1 MKKKAL
7 VLAVCMALGTPAVS
21 MAKTLPSDLLGL
33 NLGEI
38 QAKSFLNEPFKGII
52 PILFTDIEASKR
64 LKIRLAPHSIFQKM
78 GAEKLPVLNS
88 LKFEVSVENNK
99 PVILISSP
107 RPIQMPFLNFILEIE
122 SSQGSIYQDYTTLL
136 DPREHAKNIFSYNSA
151 HNEKETLSALPSTAQ
166 VTEQGE
172 NLLLESYSSSSV
184 ANAVNKEQKHIV
196 KSGDTLSEI
205 AQALNAAEVSLK
217 KMVAGI
223 HRKNPK
229 AFINNDINR
238 LKAGAVLQI
247 PTQHELTTSAFKIA
261 AKVALKKKHS
271 NINKVNTSKKMDVA
285 STTTTDGYKIERGDN
300 LSQITRKLGHKGVS
314 FTKMMK
320 AIHTANPHAF
330 SKNKINLLKVGE
342 ILRIPSIEEVSAG
355 KPSVVQVVPQSAAKK
370 QASSFVDPNLIILDD
385 ANKVENIQSSENG
398 KEFKLEGF
406 VVEKGDTL
414 ASITKQ
420 IGHKGISF
428 SKMMKAIYTA
438 NPEAFQ
444 KDNVTTLIE
453 GSIIRLPSIVEIDT
467 MDIEKKTDGN
477 KSKTKPTPTTVI
489 PEATES
495 NLKIKS
501 NMGIVNL
508 EKRLR
513 EVRRELYKARANFSH
528 LKLSLVEKEALLK
541 EQSHEL
547 KELASALELA
557 GEESNGI
564 VASPLQ
570 NNNKTLV
577 KFEEPITPEDTNTKR
592 KLLRKAQAKKQD
604 VSEALLAAQMKN
616 GYVPM
621 NIGETLANTVK
632 NNIVDYSKYMSDKEM
647 LSSALALLFGLMLI
661 RYRREI
667 YNYTKISYEHPS
679 YYPPLGA
686 KEARDVLKEKPINFL
701 DPLVDSNKKLPT
713 EVAKSGFSSEDI
725 SECEELVSELV
736 GDLGAPTTRDDNINW
751 DEINK
756 TCDAYIAEYKNTH
769 RDIIED
775 KHEAATEQSE
785 RNEMSFELFEALAK
799 GAGDKLAHIQK

>member
-7 VLAVCMALGTPAVS
+7 VLAVCMALGTPAIS
-21 MAKTLPSDLLGL
+21 MAKALPTDFLGL

-38 QAKSFLNEPFKGII
+38 QSKSFLNEPFKGII
-52 PILFTDIEASKR
+52 PILFTDVEASKS
-64 LKIRLAPHSIFQKM
+64 LKIRLAPHSIFEKM
-78 GAEKLPVLNS
+78 GAEKLPILNN
-88 LKFEVSVENNK
+88 LKFEVSVKNNK
-99 PVILISSP
+99 PVILISSTH
-107 RPIQMPFLNFILEIE
+107 PIQIPFLNFILEIE
-122 SSQGSIYQDYTTLL
+122 GSQGSIYQDYTTLL
-136 DPREHAKNIFSYNSA
+136 DPREHAKNIFSYDSTYD
-151 HNEKETLSALPSTAQ
+151 EKETLTALPSTAQ
-166 VTEQGE
+166 VTEQSE
-172 NLLLESYSSSSV
+172 NLLLESYTSSSI
-184 ANAVNKEQKHIV
+184 ANAVNKERKHIV

-247 PTQHELTTSAFKIA
+247 PTQNELTTSAFKVA
-261 AKVALKKKHS
+261 AKVALKNKRS
-271 NINKVNTSKKMDVA
+271 NINKINSSEKTDVIP
-285 STTTTDGYKIERGDN
+285 TDGYEIERGDN

-330 SKNKINLLKVGE
+330 SKNKINLLKVGK
-342 ILRIPSIEEVSAG
+342 ILRIPSIEEVSVG
-355 KPSVVQVVPQSAAKK
+355 KPSVVQIVPHKATKKQSA
-370 QASSFVDPNLIILDD
+370 SFVDPNLIIAGD
-385 ANKVENIQSSENG
+385 ANKAEKIQPSENG
-398 KEFKLEGF
+398 KEFRLEGF

-420 IGHKGISF
+420 IGRKDVSF

-438 NPEAFQ
+438 NPEAFE

-453 GSIIRLPSIVEIDT
+453 GSIIRLPSIVEIDAIG
-467 MDIEKKTDGN
+467 IEEKTDGN
-477 KSKTKPTPTTVI
+477 KSKAKPIPTSVI
-489 PEATES
+489 PEAIES

-541 EQSHEL
+541 EQSQEL

-557 GEESNGI
+557 GEESNG
-564 VASPLQ
+564 VAVSPLQ
-570 NNNKTLV
+570 SNNKSLV
-577 KFEEPITPEDTNTKR
+577 KLEEPITSEDISTESE
-592 KLLRKAQAKKQD
+592 LSEKAQTKKQD
-604 VSEALLAAQMKN
+604 VGEALLAAQMKS
-616 GYVPM
+616 GYIPT
-621 NIGETLANTVK
+621 NIGDTLANTVK

-661 RYRREI
+661 RYRRAI

-686 KEARDVLKEKPINFL
+686 KEARDVLKEKPINFI
-701 DPLVDSNKKLPT
+701 DPLVDLNEKPPT
-713 EVAKSGFSSEDI
+713 EVAKSSFSSEDI

-736 GDLGAPTTRDDNINW
+736 GDLAAPTTRDDNINW

-769 RDIIED
+769 REVIEG
-775 KHEAATEQSE
+775 KHGTATEQPE
-785 RNEMSFELFEALAK
+785 KNEMSFEVFEALAK
-799 GAGDKLAHIQK
+799 GAGRK